1 MTTLIENVLVPGH
14 DEPTTIVVEDG
25 RITSLG
31 APQMVHGTTASVGG
45 ADPAERG
52 DGTDRI
58 DGAGLLALPGLIDAH
73 AHIDKTLFSGPWVPN
88 PGVEQVAE
96 RIAYERRVRDDYG
109 LPNADYVAA
118 LVERMIVG
126 GTTHVRTHT
135 DVDPGVGLRGVE
147 VVAEV
152 AERYADA
159 ITIEQVAFPQGGLIT
174 NPGTLDLLAEAT
186 KAGATTIGGLDPA
199 GFDQAPNEHLDAI
212 FELAVATGSGL
223 DIHLHDDG
231 TLGAWEMQQI
241 ARRTVDH
248 GLGGRVAISHAFA
261 IAHEPTQDAL
271 IAAFAEAGVALNT
284 AAVYD
289 VPVPPLDKL
298 AAAGVA
304 YGSGSD
310 GINDLW
316 GPYGDGDMLRRAML
330 VGYRNSARTDAGLAL
345 ALDTATYGAARVL
358 GIEAYGIAPGAP
370 ADLVLV
376 RARSVAEAV
385 AAVPPRELVLKR
397 GRVVARGGTFVG

>member
-1 MTTLIENVLVPGH
+1 MATLIENVLVPGH
-14 DEPTTIVVEDG
+14 DGPTTIVVDEG
-25 RITSLG
+25 RIASLE
-31 APQMVHGTTASVGG
+31 APSDAPGDGG
-45 ADPAERG
+45 ATVE
-52 DGTDRI
+52 RI
-58 DGAGLLALPGLIDAH
+58 DGAGLLALPGLVDAH
-73 AHIDKTLFSGPWVPN
+73 AHIDKTLCSGPWVPN
-88 PGVEQVAE
+88 PGVGQVSE
-96 RIAYERRVRDDYG
+96 RIAYERRVRSDYG
-109 LPNADYVAA
+109 LPNRDYIAA
-118 LVERMIVG
+118 LVEKMIAA
-126 GTTHVRTHT
+126 GTTHIRTHT
-135 DVDPGVGLRGVE
+135 DVDPGVGLRGIE
-147 VVAEV
+147 AVAAV

-159 ITIEQVAFPQGGLIT
+159 VTIEQVAFPQGGLIS
-174 NPGTLDLLAEAT
+174 NPGTLELLRESVD
-186 KAGATTIGGLDPA
+186 AGVTTIGGLDPA
-199 GFDQAPNEHLDAI
+199 GFDDAPIEHLDAI
-212 FELAVATGSGL
+212 FGLAASTGSGI

-231 TLGAWEMQQI
+231 SLGAWEMRQI
-241 ARRTVDH
+241 ARRTIDH
-248 GLGGRVAISHAFA
+248 ELGGRVAISHAFA

-284 AAVYD
+284 AAVYN

-330 VGYRNSARTDAGLAL
+330 VGYRSSTRTDEGLAL

-358 GIEAYGIAPGAP
+358 GLPAYGIAPGAP

-385 AAVPPRELVLKR
+385 ASVPPREIVLKR
-397 GRVVARGGTFVG
+397 GRVVARDGAFVG